1 MIVVI
6 LGPQGSGKGT
16 QARLIAEKLG
26 FFYFGMGDLVRR
38 LADTDPALSRELA
51 KGDLMPDSEGFEYVK
66 RYLENN
72 NSFDNI
78 VFDGFPR
85 SVVQYELLKNWLKEK
100 GSSIDFAVLI
110 SITEN
115 ESIKRLTNRRKDPK
129 TGEIYNLVTNP
140 PPDNVDRSSLV
151 QREDDNPEAIKK
163 RLELYKKVT
172 LPLIEQFREDGI
184 LIEIDGEQPIDV
196 IFDNIS
202 SKLSK

>member
-1 MIVVI
+1 
-6 LGPQGSGKGT
+6 
-16 QARLIAEKLG
+16 
-26 FFYFGMGDLVRR
+26 
-38 LADTDPALSRELA
+38 
-51 KGDLMPDSEGFEYVK
+51 MPDSEGFEYVK